1 MKGSDIIVKM
11 LKLYGTNVIFG
22 YPGASILD
30 IYNSIRSEGI
40 RHVLTATENGAITA
54 ADGYAR
60 TTRGLGVVMA
70 TSGPGASN
78 LITGLAAANL
88 DGTALLAITGNVPST
103 SLGTDSFQE
112 VDTSGIAMPI
122 TKYSHIVK
130 DADTLA
136 KSLAETMSIAL
147 QGRRGAVLIDIP
159 QDIQQAEVDITE
171 SDLSELLI
179 QYGLINYATI
189 AKSSST
195 DDIDSDLIKPI
206 ASQNYTSNA
215 NGINNFKRAIVANYN
230 AISVANNIERA
241 TKIINSVSKPI
252 ILIGGGVRLASA
264 EREATALAKKLN
276 CPVVTTLMGVSLY
289 DNTAPNYFGL
299 TGVYG
304 NPTANHALRNADAI
318 ISLGVRFNDRL
329 RATGCLENKQLI
341 QLDIDDAENGKT
353 IDASIYIKGDLKAT
367 LPPLIKAINGTDGKF
382 VRSMSAHRIKVGRGD
397 NNRHMRNAFAVI
409 NEILSDRDIVTTDVG
424 THQMALAKNY
434 SLKGTFLTNGGLGAM
449 GWGLG
454 AAIGALVATR
464 ANTCNATVE
473 NNINDGKI
481 FTDEDNGNGLNTIKN
496 FNADTNLNIKNALS
510 EIDVENKNSVSNKKM
525 LNIIVHTH
533 DDVKG
538 ILISGDG
545 SFNMEMQEL
554 ITAVSLS
561 LPLIVV
567 IFNNNSLE
575 MFRRVQTERFG
586 YEFMARPTVN
596 VDYVMLARS
605 MGASGV
611 RAKTI
616 TQLRNAL
623 KSFNGTPLVI
633 DFEI

>member
-40 RHVLTATENGAITA
+40 RHILTATENGAITA
-54 ADGYAR
+54 CDGYAR
-60 TTRGLGVVMA
+60 ATRGLGVVIA

-136 KSLAETMSIAL
+136 ESLAETMSIAL
-147 QGRRGAVLIDIP
+147 KGRRGTVLIDIP
-159 QDIQQAEVDITE
+159 QDVQQAEVDITE
-171 SDLSELLI
+171 DKLGELLI
-179 QYGLINYATI
+179 QYELIRPTTDNDMLTCV
-189 AKSSST
+189 
-195 DDIDSDLIKPI
+195 DDIDSDLKYKV
-206 ASQNYTSNA
+206 STNQSNA
-215 NGINNFKRAIVANYN
+215 NAVNKIYDIKRGNIANSNALSVLKDINHAVA
-230 AISVANNIERA
+230 V
-241 TKIINSVSKPI
+241 INSVNKPI

-264 EREATALAKKLN
+264 EHEATALAEKLN

-289 DNTAPNYFGL
+289 DNTSPNYFGL

-353 IDASIYIKGDLKAT
+353 IEASIYIKGDLKAT
-367 LPPLIKAINGTDGKF
+367 LPPLIEGVNGTDGKF
-382 VRSMSAHRIKVGRGD
+382 VRSMTAHRIKVGRGD
-397 NNRHMRNAFAVI
+397 NNRHMRNAYSVI
-409 NEILSDRDIVTTDVG
+409 NEILSERDIVATDVG

-454 AAIGALVATR
+454 ATIGALVAKGKD
-464 ANTCNATVE
+464 NTV
-473 NNINDGKI
+473 
-481 FTDEDNGNGLNTIKN
+481 FIKN
-496 FNADTNLNIKNALS
+496 NVGEHSFGDENVNDLNLKNSISAETSLKNNNGLS
-510 EIDVENKNSVSNKKM
+510 EIETLDGISLDSEITLKNLTAFNSV
-525 LNIIVHTH
+525 
-533 DDVKG
+533 KG
-538 ILISGDG
+538 VLICGDG

-554 ITAVSLS
+554 ITAVSLR
-561 LPLIVV
+561 LPLIIV

-575 MFRRVQTERFG
+575 MFRRVQEERFG
-586 YEFMARPTVN
+586 YEFMARPTVK

-605 MGASGV
+605 MGASGM
-611 RAKTI
+611 RARTI
-616 TQLRNAL
+616 SQLRNAL
-623 KSFNGTPLVI
+623 NSFSGAPLVI
-633 DFEI
+633 DFKIQ

>member
-30 IYNSIRSEGI
+30 IYNSIRNEGI
-40 RHVLTATENGAITA
+40 RHILTAIENGAITA

-60 TTRGLGVVMA
+60 ATRGLGVVIA

-136 KSLAETMSIAL
+136 ESLAETMSIAL

-171 SDLSELLI
+171 SDLSEVLI
-179 QYGLINYATI
+179 QYGLINHANTD
-189 AKSSST
+189 AKSSNT
-195 DDIDSDLIKPI
+195 NDIDGDLIKTI
-206 ASQNYTSNA
+206 DNKSNTSSVH
-215 NGINNFKRAIVANYN
+215 GINNFKRTIIANYN
-230 AISVANNIERA
+230 AVSVAKDIERA
-241 TKIINSVSKPI
+241 VEIINSVSKPI

-367 LPPLIKAINGTDGKF
+367 LPPLIQAINGTDGKF
-382 VRSMSAHRIKVGRGD
+382 VRSMTAHRIKVGRGD

-424 THQMALAKNY
+424 AHQMALAKNY

-454 AAIGALVATR
+454 AAIGALMAKTEDIDELTSATEL
-464 ANTCNATVE
+464 NSET
-473 NNINDGKI
+473 DKI
-481 FTDEDNGNGLNTIKN
+481 AFDNGASSLVRTNELGGNNVNYGIKRDDKQC
-496 FNADTNLNIKNALS
+496 AKSLLY
-510 EIDVENKNSVSNKKM
+510 NK
-525 LNIIVHTH
+525 
-533 DDVKG
+533 KG

-586 YEFMARPTVN
+586 YEFMARPTAK

-605 MGASGV
+605 MGADGV
-611 RAKTI
+611 RARTI

>member
-60 TTRGLGVVMA
+60 TTRGLGVVIA

-159 QDIQQAEVDITE
+159 QDIQQAEVNITE
-171 SDLSELLI
+171 NELSELLI
-179 QYGLINYATI
+179 RYGLINHATPD
-189 AKSSST
+189 AKSLST
-195 DDIDSDLIKPI
+195 DDSDLTLKPI
-206 ASQNYTSNA
+206 VSQSNTSGA
-215 NGINNFKRAIVANYN
+215 NGINNLKRAIIANYS
-230 AISVANNIERA
+230 AVSITKDIERA

-353 IDASIYIKGDLKAT
+353 IEASIYIKGDLKAT
-367 LPPLIKAINGTDGKF
+367 LPPLIQAINGTDGKF
-382 VRSMSAHRIKVGRGD
+382 VRSMTAHRIKVGRGD

-409 NEILSDRDIVTTDVG
+409 DEILSDRDIVTTDVG

-464 ANTCNATVE
+464 ANTCNATFE

-496 FNADTNLNIKNALS
+496 FNADTNLIIKNALS

-525 LNIIVHTH
+525 LNITEHTH

-586 YEFMARPTVN
+586 YEFMARPTVK

>member
-30 IYNSIRSEGI
+30 IYNSIRNESI
-40 RHVLTATENGAITA
+40 KHILTATENGAITS

-60 TTRGLGVVMA
+60 ATRGLGVVIA

-130 DADTLA
+130 AADALA
-136 KSLAETMSIAL
+136 ESLAETMSIAL

-159 QDIQQAEVDITE
+159 QDVQQAEVDITE
-171 SDLSELLI
+171 SELSKILI

-189 AKSSST
+189 DKSSST

-206 ASQNYTSNA
+206 ASQSNLSNA
-215 NGINNFKRAIVANYN
+215 NGLNSIKRAVIANYS
-230 AISVANNIERA
+230 AVSVAKDIERA
-241 TKIINSVSKPI
+241 TEIINSVSKPI

-264 EREATALAKKLN
+264 EREATALAEKLN

-353 IDASIYIKGDLKAT
+353 IEAAIYIKGDLKAT

-382 VRSMSAHRIKVGRGD
+382 VRSMTAHRIKVGRGD

-454 AAIGALVATR
+454 AAIGALVANTENIGESTSLTDLNCESDNTAFDSGISSLTKPNEPCGNNVNDGTSQDDKQC
-464 ANTCNATVE
+464 ANTLL
-473 NNINDGKI
+473 
-481 FTDEDNGNGLNTIKN
+481 DNK
-496 FNADTNLNIKNALS
+496 
-510 EIDVENKNSVSNKKM
+510 
-525 LNIIVHTH
+525 
-533 DDVKG
+533 KG

-575 MFRRVQTERFG
+575 MFRRVQTDRFG
-586 YEFMARPTVN
+586 YEFMARPTVK

-605 MGASGV
+605 MGADGV
-611 RAKTI
+611 RARTI

>member
-1 MKGSDIIVKM
+1 MKGSDVIVKM

-22 YPGASILD
+22 YPGASVLD
-30 IYNSIRSEGI
+30 IYNSIRNEQI
-40 RHVLTATENGAITA
+40 KHVLTATENGAVTA
-54 ADGYAR
+54 ADGFAR
-60 TTRGLGVVMA
+60 ATHGLGVVLA

-112 VDTSGIAMPI
+112 VDTAGIAMPI

-130 DADTLA
+130 NADTLPE
-136 KSLAETMSIAL
+136 SLAETMSIAL
-147 QGRRGAVLIDIP
+147 TGRRGAVLIDIP
-159 QDIQQAEVDITE
+159 QDVQQAEINITE
-171 SDLSELLI
+171 GMLKDLLDKYSLI
-179 QYGLINYATI
+179 GQNADFQAITADMPEINHA
-189 AKSSST
+189 A
-195 DDIDSDLIKPI
+195 
-206 ASQNYTSNA
+206 
-215 NGINNFKRAIVANYN
+215 
-230 AISVANNIERA
+230 
-241 TKIINSVSKPI
+241 KIINNATKPI
-252 ILIGGGVRLASA
+252 ILLGGGVRLSSAEKAASA
-264 EREATALAKKLN
+264 FADKLN

-289 DNTAPNYFGL
+289 DNTKPNYFGL

-304 NPTANHALRNADAI
+304 NPTANHALKNADVI

-353 IDASIYIKGDLKAT
+353 IDASIYIKGDLKST
-367 LPPLIKAINGTDGKF
+367 IPPLTQAIKKTDGKYT
-382 VRSMSAHRIKVGRGD
+382 RSMTAHRLKVGRGD
-397 NNRHMRNAFAVI
+397 NNRRERNAYAVI
-409 NEILSDRDIVTTDVG
+409 NEILNDHDIITTDVG

-454 AAIGALVATR
+454 AAIGAILSTIHNESDANNSELTKFANDYCIATYLSNNNCISNDE
-464 ANTCNATVE
+464 NTE
-473 NNINDGKI
+473 
-481 FTDEDNGNGLNTIKN
+481 NTIIL
-496 FNADTNLNIKNALS
+496 TNNK
-510 EIDVENKNSVSNKKM
+510 DVYDKKC
-525 LNIIVHTH
+525 V
-533 DDVKG
+533 
-538 ILISGDG
+538 LISGDG

-554 ITAVSLS
+554 ITAVSLK
-561 LPLIVV
+561 LPIIVV

-575 MFRRVQTERFG
+575 MFRHVQEERFG
-586 YEFMARPTVN
+586 YEYMARPTVK

-605 MGASGV
+605 MGACGI

-616 TQLRNAL
+616 KQLRDAFN
-623 KSFNGTPLVI
+623 SFKGTPLVI

>member
-40 RHVLTATENGAITA
+40 RHILTATENGAITA
-54 ADGYAR
+54 TDGYAR
-60 TTRGLGVVMA
+60 AMRGLGVVIA

-136 KSLAETMSIAL
+136 ESLAETMSIAL

-159 QDIQQAEVDITE
+159 QDVQQAEVDITE
-171 SDLSELLI
+171 SELSEILI
-179 QYGLINYATI
+179 QYGLINHATI

-206 ASQNYTSNA
+206 ASQNNTSNA
-215 NGINNFKRAIVANYN
+215 NGLNSIKRAIIANYS
-230 AISVANNIERA
+230 AISIAKDIERA
-241 TKIINSVSKPI
+241 TEIINSVSKPI

-264 EREATALAKKLN
+264 ERETTALAEKLN

-329 RATGCLENKQLI
+329 RATGCLEKKQLI

-382 VRSMSAHRIKVGRGD
+382 ARSMTAHRIKVGRGD

-454 AAIGALVATR
+454 AAIGALVA
-464 ANTCNATVE
+464 NTE
-473 NNINDGKI
+473 NIDELTSVTELNSETNIIAFDSGISSLAKTNELGGNNVNDG
-481 FTDEDNGNGLNTIKN
+481 TSRDNKQCTNTLLN
-496 FNADTNLNIKNALS
+496 
-510 EIDVENKNSVSNKKM
+510 NK
-525 LNIIVHTH
+525 
-533 DDVKG
+533 KG

-575 MFRRVQTERFG
+575 MFRRVQADRFG
-586 YEFMARPTVN
+586 YEFMARPTVK

-605 MGASGV
+605 MGADGV

>member
-1 MKGSDIIVKM
+1 MKGSDVIVKM

-30 IYNSIRSEGI
+30 IYNSIRNEQI
-40 RHVLTATENGAITA
+40 MHILTATENGAVTA

-60 TTRGLGVVMA
+60 ATHGLGVVLA

-112 VDTSGIAMPI
+112 VDTAGIAMPI

-130 DADTLA
+130 NADTLPE
-136 KSLAETMSIAL
+136 SLAETMSIAL
-147 QGRRGAVLIDIP
+147 TGRRGAVLIDIP
-159 QDIQQAEVDITE
+159 QDVQQAEINITE
-171 SDLSELLI
+171 GMLKDLLNKYSLIGQNADFQAITADISE
-179 QYGLINYATI
+179 INHA
-189 AKSSST
+189 A
-195 DDIDSDLIKPI
+195 
-206 ASQNYTSNA
+206 
-215 NGINNFKRAIVANYN
+215 
-230 AISVANNIERA
+230 
-241 TKIINSVSKPI
+241 KIINNATKPI
-252 ILIGGGVRLASA
+252 ILLGGGVRLSSAEKVASA
-264 EREATALAKKLN
+264 FADKLN
-276 CPVVTTLMGVSLY
+276 SPVVTTLMGVSLY
-289 DNTAPNYFGL
+289 DNTKPNYFGL

-304 NPTANHALRNADAI
+304 NPTANHALKNADVI

-353 IDASIYIKGDLKAT
+353 IDASIYIKGDLKST
-367 LPPLIKAINGTDGKF
+367 IPPLTQAIKKTDGKYA
-382 VRSMSAHRIKVGRGD
+382 RSMTAHRLKVGRGD
-397 NNRHMRNAFAVI
+397 NNRRERNAYAVI
-409 NEILSDRDIVTTDVG
+409 NEILNDHDIVTTDVG

-454 AAIGALVATR
+454 AAIGAILSTMPNESDANNSELTKFANDYCIATYLSNNKCISNDE
-464 ANTCNATVE
+464 NT
-473 NNINDGKI
+473 D
-481 FTDEDNGNGLNTIKN
+481 NTIIL
-496 FNADTNLNIKNALS
+496 TNN
-510 EIDVENKNSVSNKKM
+510 
-525 LNIIVHTH
+525 
-533 DDVKG
+533 KG
-538 ILISGDG
+538 IYDKKCVLISGDG

-554 ITAVSLS
+554 ITAVSLK
-561 LPLIVV
+561 LPIIVV

-575 MFRRVQTERFG
+575 MFRHVQEERFG
-586 YEFMARPTVN
+586 YEYMARPTVK

-605 MGASGV
+605 MGACGI

-616 TQLRNAL
+616 KQLRDAL
-623 KSFNGTPLVI
+623 NSFKGTPLVI

>member
-1 MKGSDIIVKM
+1 MKGSDVIVKM

-22 YPGASILD
+22 YPGASVLD
-30 IYNSIRSEGI
+30 IYNSIRNEQI
-40 RHVLTATENGAITA
+40 KHILTATENGAVTA

-60 TTRGLGVVMA
+60 ATHGLGVVLA

-112 VDTSGIAMPI
+112 VDTAGIAMPI

-130 DADTLA
+130 DANTLPE
-136 KSLAETMSIAL
+136 SLAETMSIAL
-147 QGRRGAVLIDIP
+147 TGRRGAVLIDIP
-159 QDIQQAEVDITE
+159 QDVQQAEINITE
-171 SDLSELLI
+171 GMLKDLLDKYSLIGENGDSTNMTADMSE
-179 QYGLINYATI
+179 INHA
-189 AKSSST
+189 A
-195 DDIDSDLIKPI
+195 
-206 ASQNYTSNA
+206 
-215 NGINNFKRAIVANYN
+215 
-230 AISVANNIERA
+230 
-241 TKIINSVSKPI
+241 KIINNATKPI
-252 ILIGGGVRLASA
+252 ILLGGGVRLSSA
-264 EREATALAKKLN
+264 EKVASTFADKLN

-289 DNTAPNYFGL
+289 DNTKPNYIGL

-304 NPTANHALRNADAI
+304 NPTANHALKNADVI

-353 IDASIYIKGDLKAT
+353 IDASIYIKGDLKST
-367 LPPLIKAINGTDGKF
+367 ILPLTQAIKNTDGKYA
-382 VRSMSAHRIKVGRGD
+382 RSMTAHRLKVGRGD
-397 NNRHMRNAFAVI
+397 NNRRERNAYAVI
-409 NEILSDRDIVTTDVG
+409 NEILNDHDIITTDVG

-454 AAIGALVATR
+454 AAIGAILSTIPNESDANNSELTKCANDYCIATYLSNNNCISNDE
-464 ANTCNATVE
+464 NTE
-473 NNINDGKI
+473 
-481 FTDEDNGNGLNTIKN
+481 NTIIL
-496 FNADTNLNIKNALS
+496 TN
-510 EIDVENKNSVSNKKM
+510 NKGVYDKKC
-525 LNIIVHTH
+525 V
-533 DDVKG
+533 
-538 ILISGDG
+538 LISGDG

-554 ITAVSLS
+554 ITAVSLK
-561 LPLIVV
+561 LPIIVV

-575 MFRRVQTERFG
+575 MFRHVQEERFG
-586 YEFMARPTVN
+586 YEYMARPTVK

-605 MGASGV
+605 MGACGI

-616 TQLRNAL
+616 KQLRDAL
-623 KSFNGTPLVI
+623 NSFKGTPLVI

>member
-30 IYNSIRSEGI
+30 IYNSIHSEGI

-60 TTRGLGVVMA
+60 ATRGLGVVMA

-136 KSLAETMSIAL
+136 ESLAETMSIAL

-159 QDIQQAEVDITE
+159 QDVQQAEVDITE

-353 IDASIYIKGDLKAT
+353 IEASIYIKGDLKAT

-409 NEILSDRDIVTTDVG
+409 DEILSDRDIVTTDVG

-586 YEFMARPTVN
+586 YEFMARPTVK

-611 RAKTI
+611 RARTI

>member
-30 IYNSIRSEGI
+30 IYNSIRNEGI
-40 RHVLTATENGAITA
+40 RHILTATENGAITA
-54 ADGYAR
+54 TDGYAR
-60 TTRGLGVVMA
+60 ATRGLGVVIA

-136 KSLAETMSIAL
+136 ESLAETMSIAL

-159 QDIQQAEVDITE
+159 QDVQQAEVDITE
-171 SDLSELLI
+171 SDLSEVLI
-179 QYGLINYATI
+179 QYGLINHASI
-189 AKSSST
+189 DKSSST
-195 DDIDSDLIKPI
+195 DDIDSDLIKTI
-206 ASQNYTSNA
+206 DNKSNTSGVH
-215 NGINNFKRAIVANYN
+215 GINNFKRTIIANYN
-230 AISVANNIERA
+230 AVSVAKDIERA
-241 TKIINSVSKPI
+241 VEIINSVSKPI

-367 LPPLIKAINGTDGKF
+367 LPPLIQAINGTDGKF
-382 VRSMSAHRIKVGRGD
+382 VRSMTAHRIKVGRGD

-424 THQMALAKNY
+424 AHQMALAKNY

-454 AAIGALVATR
+454 AAIGALMAKTEDIDELTSATDF
-464 ANTCNATVE
+464 NSET
-473 NNINDGKI
+473 DKI
-481 FTDEDNGNGLNTIKN
+481 AFDNGASSLVRTNELGGNNVNYGIKRDDKQCAN
-496 FNADTNLNIKNALS
+496 SLLY
-510 EIDVENKNSVSNKKM
+510 NK
-525 LNIIVHTH
+525 
-533 DDVKG
+533 KG

-575 MFRRVQTERFG
+575 MFRRVQTDRFG
-586 YEFMARPTVN
+586 YEFMARPTAK

-605 MGASGV
+605 MGADGV
-611 RAKTI
+611 RARTI

>member
-30 IYNSIRSEGI
+30 IYNSIRNEGI
-40 RHVLTATENGAITA
+40 RHILTATENGAITA
-54 ADGYAR
+54 TDGYAR
-60 TTRGLGVVMA
+60 ATRGLGVVIA

-112 VDTSGIAMPI
+112 VDISGIAMPI

-136 KSLAETMSIAL
+136 ESLAETMSIAL

-159 QDIQQAEVDITE
+159 QDVQQTEVDITE

-179 QYGLINYATI
+179 QYGLINHATI
-189 AKSSST
+189 DKSSST

-206 ASQNYTSNA
+206 AGQSNTSGA
-215 NGINNFKRAIVANYN
+215 NGIHDFKRVIRFNSCAV
-230 AISVANNIERA
+230 SVAKDIERA
-241 TKIINSVSKPI
+241 VEIINSVSKPI

-264 EREATALAKKLN
+264 EREATALAQKLN

-367 LPPLIKAINGTDGKF
+367 LPPLIQAINGSDGKF
-382 VRSMSAHRIKVGRGD
+382 VRSMTAHRIKVGRGD

-424 THQMALAKNY
+424 AHQMALAKNY

-454 AAIGALVATR
+454 AAIGALMAKTEDIDELTSATDF
-464 ANTCNATVE
+464 NSET
-473 NNINDGKI
+473 DKI
-481 FTDEDNGNGLNTIKN
+481 AFDNGASSLVRTNELGGNNVNYGIKR
-496 FNADTNLNIKNALS
+496 D
-510 EIDVENKNSVSNKKM
+510 NKQCANSLLYNK
-525 LNIIVHTH
+525 
-533 DDVKG
+533 KG

-575 MFRRVQTERFG
+575 MFRRVQTDRFG
-586 YEFMARPTVN
+586 YEFMARPTAK

-605 MGASGV
+605 MGADGV
-611 RAKTI
+611 RARTI

>member
-40 RHVLTATENGAITA
+40 RHILTATENGAITS

-60 TTRGLGVVMA
+60 ATRGLGVVIA

-136 KSLAETMSIAL
+136 ESLAETMSIAL

-159 QDIQQAEVDITE
+159 QDVQQAEVDITE

-179 QYGLINYATI
+179 QYGLINHATI
-189 AKSSST
+189 AKPSST
-195 DDIDSDLIKPI
+195 DDIDSDLFKPI
-206 ASQNYTSNA
+206 ASQNDSSNA
-215 NGINNFKRAIVANYN
+215 NGINSIKRAIIANYS
-230 AISVANNIERA
+230 AVSIAKDIERA
-241 TKIINSVSKPI
+241 IEIINSVSKPI

-264 EREATALAKKLN
+264 ESEATALAKKLN

-367 LPPLIKAINGTDGKF
+367 LPPLIQSVNGTDGKF
-382 VRSMSAHRIKVGRGD
+382 VRSMTAHRIKVGRGD

-454 AAIGALVATR
+454 AAIGALVA
-464 ANTCNATVE
+464 NTDNIDESTSATDLNSE
-473 NNINDGKI
+473 TDKIIFDNGASSLAKTNESGGNNVNDGTSRDDKQCANSLL
-481 FTDEDNGNGLNTIKN
+481 DNK
-496 FNADTNLNIKNALS
+496 
-510 EIDVENKNSVSNKKM
+510 
-525 LNIIVHTH
+525 
-533 DDVKG
+533 KG

-575 MFRRVQTERFG
+575 MFRRVQTDRFG
-586 YEFMARPTVN
+586 YEFMARPTVK

-611 RAKTI
+611 RARTI

-623 KSFNGTPLVI
+623 KLFNGTPLVI

>member
-40 RHVLTATENGAITA
+40 RHVLTAAENGAITA

-60 TTRGLGVVMA
+60 TTRGLGVVIA

-136 KSLAETMSIAL
+136 ESLAETMSIAL
-147 QGRRGAVLIDIP
+147 NGRRGAVLIDIP
-159 QDIQQAEVDITE
+159 QDVQQAEVDIAE

-353 IDASIYIKGDLKAT
+353 IEASIYIKGDLKAT

-409 NEILSDRDIVTTDVG
+409 DEILSDRDIVTTDVG

-464 ANTCNATVE
+464 ANTCNATFE

-496 FNADTNLNIKNALS
+496 FNEDTNLNIKNALS
-510 EIDVENKNSVSNKKM
+510 EIDVENKNSVSNKKL
-525 LNIIVHTH
+525 LNITEHTH

-586 YEFMARPTVN
+586 YEFMARPTVK

>member
-60 TTRGLGVVMA
+60 ATRGLGVVMA

-112 VDTSGIAMPI
+112 VDTSGITMPI

-136 KSLAETMSIAL
+136 ESLAETMSIAL

-159 QDIQQAEVDITE
+159 QDVQQAEVDITE

-215 NGINNFKRAIVANYN
+215 NGINNFKRAVIDNYN

-353 IDASIYIKGDLKAT
+353 IEASIYIKGDLKAT

-464 ANTCNATVE
+464 GNAENATVA
-473 NNINDGKI
+473 NNINDGKL
-481 FTDEDNGNGLNTIKN
+481 FTDEGNGNGLNTIKI
-496 FNADTNLNIKNALS
+496 FNADTNLNIKNPVS
-510 EIDVENKNSVSNKKM
+510 EIDVKNENNVSFNKF
-525 LNIIVHTH
+525 LNVTAHTH
-533 DDVKG
+533 YDVKG

-586 YEFMARPTVN
+586 YEFMARPTVK

>member
-30 IYNSIRSEGI
+30 IYNSIRSDGI
-40 RHVLTATENGAITA
+40 RHILTATENGAITA

-60 TTRGLGVVMA
+60 TTRGLGVVIA

-112 VDTSGIAMPI
+112 VDTSGITMPI

-206 ASQNYTSNA
+206 AKQNYTSNA
-215 NGINNFKRAIVANYN
+215 NRINNFKRAIVANYN

-353 IDASIYIKGDLKAT
+353 IEASIYIKGDLKAT
-367 LPPLIKAINGTDGKF
+367 LPPLIKAINGTNGKF
-382 VRSMSAHRIKVGRGD
+382 VRSMTAHRIKVGRGD

-409 NEILSDRDIVTTDVG
+409 DEILSDRDIVTTDVG

-434 SLKGTFLTNGGLGAM
+434 SLKGTFLTNGGLGSM

-464 ANTCNATVE
+464 ANTCNATFE

-496 FNADTNLNIKNALS
+496 FNADTNLIIKNALS

-525 LNIIVHTH
+525 LNITEHTH

-586 YEFMARPTVN
+586 YEFMARPTVK

>member
-40 RHVLTATENGAITA
+40 RHILTATENGAITA

-60 TTRGLGVVMA
+60 TTRGLGVVIA

-130 DADTLA
+130 DADALA
-136 KSLAETMSIAL
+136 ESLAETMSIAL
-147 QGRRGAVLIDIP
+147 KGRRGAVLIDIP
-159 QDIQQAEVDITE
+159 QDIQQAKVNITE
-171 SDLSELLI
+171 NDLCNLLI
-179 QYGLINYATI
+179 QYGLIHATTNTI
-189 AKSSST
+189 SSCVNDTDKADNRLIDSQNSTSST
-195 DDIDSDLIKPI
+195 
-206 ASQNYTSNA
+206 NE
-215 NGINNFKRAIVANYN
+215 INDFRRTNTTNPKAV
-230 AISVANNIERA
+230 STVKEIERA
-241 TKIINSVSKPI
+241 AEIINSVSKPI

-264 EREATALAKKLN
+264 ESEANALARKLN

-304 NPTANHALRNADAI
+304 NPTANHALKNADAI

-329 RATGCLENKQLI
+329 RATGCLENKQII
-341 QLDIDDAENGKT
+341 QFDIDDAENGKT
-353 IDASIYIKGDLKAT
+353 IDASKYIKGDLKAT
-367 LPPLIKAINGTDGKF
+367 LLPFIRVINGTDGKF
-382 VRSMSAHRIKVGRGD
+382 ARSMTAHRIKIGRGD
-397 NNRHMRNAFAVI
+397 NNRHIRNAFSVI
-409 NEILSDRDIVTTDVG
+409 NEILGDRDIVTTDVG

-454 AAIGALVATR
+454 AAIGALVAI
-464 ANTCNATVE
+464 NGSGDNA
-473 NNINDGKI
+473 INEFSMNCEKSLYNKKI
-481 FTDEDNGNGLNTIKN
+481 FDNGISFSAETNVLNK
-496 FNADTNLNIKNALS
+496 FNM
-510 EIDVENKNSVSNKKM
+510 IDGISPNNEQRASIVQEVNSQ
-525 LNIIVHTH
+525 
-533 DDVKG
+533 KG

-554 ITAVSLS
+554 ITAVSLR
-561 LPLIVV
+561 LPLIVI

-575 MFRRVQTERFG
+575 MFRRVQDERFG
-586 YEFMARPTVN
+586 YEFMARPTVK

-611 RAKTI
+611 RARTI

-623 KSFNGTPLVI
+623 KSFNGAPLVI

>member
-30 IYNSIRSEGI
+30 IYNSIRKEVI
-40 RHVLTATENGAITA
+40 RHILTATENGAITA

-60 TTRGLGVVMA
+60 STRGLGVVIA

-130 DADTLA
+130 DANTLA
-136 KSLAETMSIAL
+136 ESLAETMSIAL

-159 QDIQQAEVDITE
+159 QDIQQAEVNITE
-171 SDLSELLI
+171 NDLSDLLI
-179 QYGLINYATI
+179 RYGLINHATPD

-195 DDIDSDLIKPI
+195 DDIDSDLIKPK
-206 ASQNYTSNA
+206 ASQSDTSSA
-215 NGINNFKRAIVANYN
+215 NGINNLKRAIIANYN
-230 AISVANNIERA
+230 AISITKDIERA
-241 TKIINSVSKPI
+241 TEIINSVSKPI

-264 EREATALAKKLN
+264 ERETTALAKKLN

-329 RATGCLENKQLI
+329 RATGCLQNKQLI
-341 QLDIDDAENGKT
+341 QFDIDDAENGKT
-353 IDASIYIKGDLKAT
+353 IEASIYIKGDLKAT
-367 LPPLIKAINGTDGKF
+367 LPPLIQAINGTDGKF
-382 VRSMSAHRIKVGRGD
+382 VRSMTAHRIKVGRGD

-409 NEILSDRDIVTTDVG
+409 NEILSDSDIVTTDVG

-454 AAIGALVATR
+454 AAIGALVANTENIDESSNAIVLKSETDNSAFDNGKSFSAKTNTR
-464 ANTCNATVE
+464 NE
-473 NNINDGKI
+473 NNIDDGI
-481 FTDEDNGNGLNTIKN
+481 SRDNKQYANTLLNT
-496 FNADTNLNIKNALS
+496 
-510 EIDVENKNSVSNKKM
+510 NSQ
-525 LNIIVHTH
+525 
-533 DDVKG
+533 KG

-575 MFRRVQTERFG
+575 MFRHVQEERFG
-586 YEFMARPTVN
+586 YEFMARPTVK

-611 RAKTI
+611 RARTI

-633 DFEI
+633 DFEIQ

>member
-1 MKGSDIIVKM
+1 MKGSDVIVKM

-22 YPGASILD
+22 YPGASVLD
-30 IYNSIRSEGI
+30 IYNSIRNEQI
-40 RHVLTATENGAITA
+40 KHILTATENGAVTA
-54 ADGYAR
+54 ADGFAR
-60 TTRGLGVVMA
+60 ATHGLGVVLA

-112 VDTSGIAMPI
+112 VDTAGIAMPI

-130 DADTLA
+130 NADTLPE
-136 KSLAETMSIAL
+136 SLAETMSIAL
-147 QGRRGAVLIDIP
+147 TGRRGAVLIDIP
-159 QDIQQAEVDITE
+159 QDVQQAEINITE
-171 SDLSELLI
+171 GMLKDLLNKYSLIGQNADFQAITADISE
-179 QYGLINYATI
+179 INHA
-189 AKSSST
+189 A
-195 DDIDSDLIKPI
+195 
-206 ASQNYTSNA
+206 
-215 NGINNFKRAIVANYN
+215 
-230 AISVANNIERA
+230 
-241 TKIINSVSKPI
+241 KIINNATKPI
-252 ILIGGGVRLASA
+252 ILLGGGVRLSSAEKAASA
-264 EREATALAKKLN
+264 FADKLN

-289 DNTAPNYFGL
+289 DNTKPNYFGL

-304 NPTANHALRNADAI
+304 NPTANHALKNADVI

-353 IDASIYIKGDLKAT
+353 IDASIYIKGDLKST
-367 LPPLIKAINGTDGKF
+367 IPPLTQAIKKTDGKYA
-382 VRSMSAHRIKVGRGD
+382 RSMTAHRLKVGRGD
-397 NNRHMRNAFAVI
+397 NNRRERNAYAVI
-409 NEILSDRDIVTTDVG
+409 NEILNDHDIVTTDVG

-454 AAIGALVATR
+454 AAIGAILSTIHNESDANNSELTKFANDYCIATYLSNNNCISNDE
-464 ANTCNATVE
+464 NT
-473 NNINDGKI
+473 D
-481 FTDEDNGNGLNTIKN
+481 NTIIL
-496 FNADTNLNIKNALS
+496 TNN
-510 EIDVENKNSVSNKKM
+510 
-525 LNIIVHTH
+525 
-533 DDVKG
+533 KG
-538 ILISGDG
+538 IYDKKCVLISGDG

-554 ITAVSLS
+554 ITAVSLK
-561 LPLIVV
+561 LPIIVV

-575 MFRRVQTERFG
+575 MFRHVQEERFG
-586 YEFMARPTVN
+586 YEYMARPTVK

-605 MGASGV
+605 MDACGI

-616 TQLRNAL
+616 KQLRDAL
-623 KSFNGTPLVI
+623 NSFKGTPLVI

>member
-40 RHVLTATENGAITA
+40 RHILTATENGAITS

-60 TTRGLGVVMA
+60 ATRGLGVVIA

-136 KSLAETMSIAL
+136 ESLAETMSIAL

-159 QDIQQAEVDITE
+159 QDVQQAEVDITE

-179 QYGLINYATI
+179 QCGLINHATI
-189 AKSSST
+189 DKSLST

-206 ASQNYTSNA
+206 AGQSNNSNA
-215 NGINNFKRAIVANYN
+215 NGINSIKRAVIANYS
-230 AISVANNIERA
+230 AVSIAKDIECA
-241 TKIINSVSKPI
+241 TEIINSVSKPI

-353 IDASIYIKGDLKAT
+353 IEASIYIKGDLKAT
-367 LPPLIKAINGTDGKF
+367 LPPLIQSVNGTDGKF
-382 VRSMSAHRIKVGRGD
+382 VRSMTAHRIKVGRGD

-454 AAIGALVATR
+454 AAIGALVANTDNIDESTSATDLNSETNKIAFDNGASALAKTNEPGGNNVNDGTSR
-464 ANTCNATVE
+464 DDKQCANT
-473 NNINDGKI
+473 
-481 FTDEDNGNGLNTIKN
+481 L
-496 FNADTNLNIKNALS
+496 LY
-510 EIDVENKNSVSNKKM
+510 NK
-525 LNIIVHTH
+525 
-533 DDVKG
+533 KG

-575 MFRRVQTERFG
+575 MFRRVQADRFG
-586 YEFMARPTVN
+586 YEFMARPTVK

-605 MGASGV
+605 MGANGM

-623 KSFNGTPLVI
+623 RSFNGTPLVI

>member
-40 RHVLTATENGAITA
+40 RHILTATENGAITA

-60 TTRGLGVVMA
+60 STRGLGVVMA

-136 KSLAETMSIAL
+136 ESLAETMSIAL
-147 QGRRGAVLIDIP
+147 KGRRGAVLIDIP
-159 QDIQQAEVDITE
+159 QDIQQAEVNITE
-171 SDLSELLI
+171 NELSELLI
-179 QYGLINYATI
+179 RYGLINHATPD
-189 AKSSST
+189 AKSFST
-195 DDIDSDLIKPI
+195 DDSDLAQKPI
-206 ASQNYTSNA
+206 VSQSITNGA
-215 NGINNFKRAIVANYN
+215 NGINNLKRAIIANYN
-230 AISVANNIERA
+230 AASITKDIERA
-241 TKIINSVSKPI
+241 TEIINSVNKPI

-264 EREATALAKKLN
+264 ERETTALAKKLN

-329 RATGCLENKQLI
+329 RATGCLENKQLL
-341 QLDIDDAENGKT
+341 QFDIDDAENGKT
-353 IDASIYIKGDLKAT
+353 IEASIYIKGDLKAT
-367 LPPLIKAINGTDGKF
+367 LPPLIQAIDGTDGKF
-382 VRSMSAHRIKVGRGD
+382 VRSMTAHRIKVGRGD

-409 NEILSDRDIVTTDVG
+409 NEILGDRDIVTTDVG

-454 AAIGALVATR
+454 AAIGALVANTENIDESTNAIVLNSENDNNAFDNGKSLSAKTNTLNKNNLDDGISR
-464 ANTCNATVE
+464 DNKQYANTLL
-473 NNINDGKI
+473 NIN
-481 FTDEDNGNGLNTIKN
+481 
-496 FNADTNLNIKNALS
+496 S
-510 EIDVENKNSVSNKKM
+510 Q
-525 LNIIVHTH
+525 
-533 DDVKG
+533 KG

-575 MFRRVQTERFG
+575 MFRRVQEERFG
-586 YEFMARPTVN
+586 YEFMARPTVK

-611 RAKTI
+611 RARTI

-623 KSFNGTPLVI
+623 KSFNGTPLLI
-633 DFEI
+633 DFEV

>member
-30 IYNSIRSEGI
+30 IYNSIRNEGI
-40 RHVLTATENGAITA
+40 RHILTATENGAITA
-54 ADGYAR
+54 TDGYAR
-60 TTRGLGVVMA
+60 ATRGLGVVIA

-136 KSLAETMSIAL
+136 ESLAETMSIAL

-159 QDIQQAEVDITE
+159 QDVQQAEVDITE

-179 QYGLINYATI
+179 QYGLINHA
-189 AKSSST
+189 ST
-195 DDIDSDLIKPI
+195 DDIDGDFEFKPI
-206 ASQNYTSNA
+206 AGQSNTSGA
-215 NGINNFKRAIVANYN
+215 NGIHDFKRVIRFNSCAV
-230 AISVANNIERA
+230 SVAKDIERA
-241 TKIINSVSKPI
+241 VEIINSVSKPI

-264 EREATALAKKLN
+264 EHEATALAKKLN

-367 LPPLIKAINGTDGKF
+367 LPPLIQAINGTDGKF

-409 NEILSDRDIVTTDVG
+409 NEILNDRDIVTTDVG
-424 THQMALAKNY
+424 AHQMALAKNY

-454 AAIGALVATR
+454 AAIGALVAKAKDVDESTSAIELNSKTDKIAFDNEASSLAKTNELGGNNVNYEIR
-464 ANTCNATVE
+464 LDDKQFANSLL
-473 NNINDGKI
+473 
-481 FTDEDNGNGLNTIKN
+481 DNK
-496 FNADTNLNIKNALS
+496 
-510 EIDVENKNSVSNKKM
+510 
-525 LNIIVHTH
+525 
-533 DDVKG
+533 KG

-575 MFRRVQTERFG
+575 MFRRVQTDRFG
-586 YEFMARPTVN
+586 YEFMARPTAK

-605 MGASGV
+605 MGADGV
-611 RAKTI
+611 RARTI

>member
-30 IYNSIRSEGI
+30 IYNSIRSDGI
-40 RHVLTATENGAITA
+40 RHILTATENGAITA

-60 TTRGLGVVMA
+60 ATRGLGVVMA

-136 KSLAETMSIAL
+136 ESLAETMSIAL

-159 QDIQQAEVDITE
+159 QDIQQAEVNITE
-171 SDLSELLI
+171 NELSDLLI
-179 QYGLINYATI
+179 RYGLTNHATPD
-189 AKSSST
+189 AKSFST
-195 DDIDSDLIKPI
+195 DNSDLALKPI
-206 ASQNYTSNA
+206 VSQSNTSGA
-215 NGINNFKRAIVANYN
+215 NGINNLKRAIIANYS
-230 AISVANNIERA
+230 AVSITKEIERA
-241 TKIINSVSKPI
+241 TEIINSVNKPI

-264 EREATALAKKLN
+264 ERETTVLAQKLN

-353 IDASIYIKGDLKAT
+353 IEASIYIKGDLKAT
-367 LPPLIKAINGTDGKF
+367 LPPLIQAIDGTDGKF
-382 VRSMSAHRIKVGRGD
+382 VRSMTAHRIKVGRGD

-454 AAIGALVATR
+454 AAIGALVANTENIDESTNAIVLNSENDNSAFDSGKSFLTKTNTR
-464 ANTCNATVE
+464 NE
-473 NNINDGKI
+473 NNINDGI
-481 FTDEDNGNGLNTIKN
+481 SRDNKQYANTL
-496 FNADTNLNIKNALS
+496 LNI
-510 EIDVENKNSVSNKKM
+510 NSQ
-525 LNIIVHTH
+525 
-533 DDVKG
+533 KG

-575 MFRRVQTERFG
+575 MFRRVQEERFG
-586 YEFMARPTVN
+586 YEFMARPTVK

-611 RAKTI
+611 RARTI

-623 KSFNGTPLVI
+623 KLFNGTPLLI
-633 DFEI
+633 DFEV

>member
-30 IYNSIRSEGI
+30 IYNSIRSDGI
-40 RHVLTATENGAITA
+40 RHILTATENGAITA

-60 TTRGLGVVMA
+60 ATRGLGVVIA

-112 VDTSGIAMPI
+112 VDTSGITMPI

-136 KSLAETMSIAL
+136 ESLAETMSIAL

-159 QDIQQAEVDITE
+159 QDVQQAEVDIAE

-206 ASQNYTSNA
+206 ASQNKSSNA
-215 NGINNFKRAIVANYN
+215 NGINNFKRAVIDNYN

-289 DNTAPNYFGL
+289 DNTAPNNFGL

-304 NPTANHALRNADAI
+304 NPTANHALRNSDAI

-353 IDASIYIKGDLKAT
+353 IEASIYIKGDLKAT
-367 LPPLIKAINGTDGKF
+367 LPPLIQAINGTDGKF

-409 NEILSDRDIVTTDVG
+409 DEILSDRDIVTTDVG

-464 ANTCNATVE
+464 ANTCNATFE

-510 EIDVENKNSVSNKKM
+510 EIDVENKNSVNNKKM

-561 LPLIVV
+561 LPLIVI

-575 MFRRVQTERFG
+575 MFRHVQEERFG
-586 YEFMARPTVN
+586 YEFMARPTVK

>member
-30 IYNSIRSEGI
+30 IYNSIRNEGI
-40 RHVLTATENGAITA
+40 RHILTATENGAITA
-54 ADGYAR
+54 TDGYAR
-60 TTRGLGVVMA
+60 ATRGLGVVIA

-136 KSLAETMSIAL
+136 ESLAETMSIAL

-159 QDIQQAEVDITE
+159 QDVQQAEVDITE

-179 QYGLINYATI
+179 QYGLINHA
-189 AKSSST
+189 ST
-195 DDIDSDLIKPI
+195 DDIDGDFEFKPI
-206 ASQNYTSNA
+206 AGQSNTSGA
-215 NGINNFKRAIVANYN
+215 NGINNFKRTIITNYN
-230 AISVANNIERA
+230 AVSVAKDIERA
-241 TKIINSVSKPI
+241 VEIINSVSKPI

-367 LPPLIKAINGTDGKF
+367 LPPLIQAINGTDGKF

-409 NEILSDRDIVTTDVG
+409 NEILNDRDIVTTDVG
-424 THQMALAKNY
+424 AHQMALAKNY

-454 AAIGALVATR
+454 AAIGALVAKAKDVDESTSAIELNSKTDKIAFDNEASSLAKTNELGGNNVNYGIKR
-464 ANTCNATVE
+464 DDKQCANS
-473 NNINDGKI
+473 
-481 FTDEDNGNGLNTIKN
+481 L
-496 FNADTNLNIKNALS
+496 LY
-510 EIDVENKNSVSNKKM
+510 NK
-525 LNIIVHTH
+525 
-533 DDVKG
+533 KG

-575 MFRRVQTERFG
+575 MFRRVQTDRFG
-586 YEFMARPTVN
+586 YEFMARPTVK

-605 MGASGV
+605 MGANGMSA
-611 RAKTI
+611 RSI

>member
-11 LKLYGTNVIFG
+11 LKLYDTNVIFG

-30 IYNSIRSEGI
+30 IYNSIHSEGI

-60 TTRGLGVVMA
+60 TTRGLGVVIA

-112 VDTSGIAMPI
+112 VDTSGITMPI

-136 KSLAETMSIAL
+136 ESLAETMSIAL

-159 QDIQQAEVDITE
+159 QDVQQAEVDITE

-215 NGINNFKRAIVANYN
+215 NGINNLKRAIIANYS
-230 AISVANNIERA
+230 AVSITKDIERA
-241 TKIINSVSKPI
+241 TEIINGVSKPI
-252 ILIGGGVRLASA
+252 ILIGGGVRLSSA
-264 EREATALAKKLN
+264 ERETTALAKKLN

-341 QLDIDDAENGKT
+341 QFDIDDAENGKT
-353 IDASIYIKGDLKAT
+353 IEASIYIKGDLKAT
-367 LPPLIKAINGTDGKF
+367 LPPLIQAIDGTDGKF
-382 VRSMSAHRIKVGRGD
+382 VRSMTAHRIKVGRGD

-409 NEILSDRDIVTTDVG
+409 DEILSDRDIVTTDVG

-496 FNADTNLNIKNALS
+496 FNEDTNLIIQNALS
-510 EIDVENKNSVSNKKM
+510 EIDVENKNSVGNKKL
-525 LNIIVHTH
+525 LNITEHTH

-586 YEFMARPTVN
+586 YEFMARPTVK

>member
-30 IYNSIRSEGI
+30 IYNSIRREGI
-40 RHVLTATENGAITA
+40 RHILTATENGAITA
-54 ADGYAR
+54 TDGYAR
-60 TTRGLGVVMA
+60 ATRGLGVVIA

-136 KSLAETMSIAL
+136 ESLAETMSIAL

-159 QDIQQAEVDITE
+159 QDVQQAEVDVTE
-171 SDLSELLI
+171 SELSEILI
-179 QYGLINYATI
+179 QYGLINHSTI
-189 AKSSST
+189 AKSLCT

-206 ASQNYTSNA
+206 AGQNNTSNA
-215 NGINNFKRAIVANYN
+215 NGLNSIKRAIIANYS
-230 AISVANNIERA
+230 AVSVAKDIERA
-241 TKIINSVSKPI
+241 TEIINSVSKPI

-264 EREATALAKKLN
+264 EREATALAEKLN

-382 VRSMSAHRIKVGRGD
+382 VRSMTAHRIKVGRGD

-454 AAIGALVATR
+454 AAIGALVA
-464 ANTCNATVE
+464 NTENIDELTSATE
-473 NNINDGKI
+473 LNSETNKIAFDSGISSLAKPNESGGNNVNDGI
-481 FTDEDNGNGLNTIKN
+481 RRDNKQCTNGL
-496 FNADTNLNIKNALS
+496 LY
-510 EIDVENKNSVSNKKM
+510 NK
-525 LNIIVHTH
+525 
-533 DDVKG
+533 KG

-575 MFRRVQTERFG
+575 MFRRVQADRFG
-586 YEFMARPTVN
+586 YEFMARPTVK

-605 MGASGV
+605 MGANGV

-623 KSFNGTPLVI
+623 KTFNGTPLVI

>member
-40 RHVLTATENGAITA
+40 RHILTATENGAITS

-60 TTRGLGVVMA
+60 AMRGLGVVIA

-78 LITGLAAANL
+78 LVTGLAAANL

-136 KSLAETMSIAL
+136 ESLAETMSIAL

-159 QDIQQAEVDITE
+159 QDVQQAEVDITDSE
-171 SDLSELLI
+171 LSEILI
-179 QYGLINYATI
+179 QYGLINHSTI
-189 AKSSST
+189 DKSSST

-206 ASQNYTSNA
+206 AGQNNTSNA
-215 NGINNFKRAIVANYN
+215 NGLNSIKRAIIANYS
-230 AISVANNIERA
+230 AVPVAKDIERA
-241 TKIINSVSKPI
+241 TEIINSVSKPI

-329 RATGCLENKQLI
+329 RATGCLEKKQLI

-382 VRSMSAHRIKVGRGD
+382 VRSMTAHRIKVGRGD

-454 AAIGALVATR
+454 AAIGALVANTENIGESTSATELNSETNKIAFDNGTR
-464 ANTCNATVE
+464 SLAKTNE
-473 NNINDGKI
+473 LGGNNVNDGTSRDDKQCA
-481 FTDEDNGNGLNTIKN
+481 NGL
-496 FNADTNLNIKNALS
+496 LY
-510 EIDVENKNSVSNKKM
+510 NK
-525 LNIIVHTH
+525 
-533 DDVKG
+533 KG

-575 MFRRVQTERFG
+575 MFRRVQADRFG
-586 YEFMARPTVN
+586 YEFMARPTVK

-611 RAKTI
+611 RARTI

>member
-1 MKGSDIIVKM
+1 MKGSDVIVKM

-22 YPGASILD
+22 YPGASVLD
-30 IYNSIRSEGI
+30 IYNSIRNEQI
-40 RHVLTATENGAITA
+40 IHILTATENGAVTA

-60 TTRGLGVVMA
+60 VTHGLGVVLA

-112 VDTSGIAMPI
+112 VDTAGIAMPI

-130 DADTLA
+130 NADTLPE
-136 KSLAETMSIAL
+136 SLAETMSIAL
-147 QGRRGAVLIDIP
+147 TGRRGAVLIDIP
-159 QDIQQAEVDITE
+159 QDVQQAEINITE
-171 SDLSELLI
+171 GMLKDLLNKYSLIGQNADFQAITADMSE
-179 QYGLINYATI
+179 INQA
-189 AKSSST
+189 A
-195 DDIDSDLIKPI
+195 
-206 ASQNYTSNA
+206 
-215 NGINNFKRAIVANYN
+215 
-230 AISVANNIERA
+230 
-241 TKIINSVSKPI
+241 KIINNATKPI
-252 ILIGGGVRLASA
+252 ILLGGGVRLSSAEKAASA
-264 EREATALAKKLN
+264 FADKLN

-289 DNTAPNYFGL
+289 DNTKPNYFGL

-304 NPTANHALRNADAI
+304 NPTANHALKNADVI

-329 RATGCLENKQLI
+329 RATGCLENKQII

-353 IDASIYIKGDLKAT
+353 IDASIYIKGDLKST
-367 LPPLIKAINGTDGKF
+367 IPPLTQAIKKTDGKYA
-382 VRSMSAHRIKVGRGD
+382 RSMTAHRLKIGRGD
-397 NNRHMRNAFAVI
+397 NNRRERNAYAVI
-409 NEILSDRDIVTTDVG
+409 NEILSDHDIITTDVG

-454 AAIGALVATR
+454 AAIGAILSTISNESAVNNSKRTDYT
-464 ANTCNATVE
+464 NNYCITTCLNNNKYISNDESTDNAIILT
-473 NNINDGKI
+473 NNK
-481 FTDEDNGNGLNTIKN
+481 
-496 FNADTNLNIKNALS
+496 
-510 EIDVENKNSVSNKKM
+510 SVYDKKC
-525 LNIIVHTH
+525 V
-533 DDVKG
+533 
-538 ILISGDG
+538 LISGDG

-554 ITAVSLS
+554 ITAVSLK

-575 MFRRVQTERFG
+575 MFRHVQEERFG
-586 YEFMARPTVN
+586 YEYMARPTVK

-605 MGASGV
+605 MGACGI

-616 TQLRNAL
+616 KQLRDAL
-623 KSFNGTPLVI
+623 NSFKGTPLVI

>member
-30 IYNSIRSEGI
+30 IYNSIRKEDI
-40 RHVLTATENGAITA
+40 RHILTATENGAITA

-60 TTRGLGVVMA
+60 STRGLGVVIA

-136 KSLAETMSIAL
+136 ESLAETMSIAL

-159 QDIQQAEVDITE
+159 QDIQQAEVSITE
-171 SDLSELLI
+171 NDLSGLLI
-179 QYGLINYATI
+179 RYGLINHATPD

-195 DDIDSDLIKPI
+195 DDIDSDLIKPK
-206 ASQNYTSNA
+206 ASQSNTSSA
-215 NGINNFKRAIVANYN
+215 NRINNLKRAIIANYN
-230 AISVANNIERA
+230 AASIAKDIERA
-241 TKIINSVSKPI
+241 TEIINSVNKPI

-353 IDASIYIKGDLKAT
+353 IEASIYIKGDLKT
-367 LPPLIKAINGTDGKF
+367 SLPPLIQAINGTDGKF
-382 VRSMSAHRIKVGRGD
+382 VRSMTAHRVKVGRGD

-409 NEILSDRDIVTTDVG
+409 NEILSDSDIVTTDVG

-454 AAIGALVATR
+454 AAIGALM
-464 ANTCNATVE
+464 ANTENIDESTNAIVLNSENDNNVFDSGNAKTNTRNE
-473 NNINDGKI
+473 NNID
-481 FTDEDNGNGLNTIKN
+481 DEISRDNKQCANTLLNT
-496 FNADTNLNIKNALS
+496 
-510 EIDVENKNSVSNKKM
+510 NSQ
-525 LNIIVHTH
+525 
-533 DDVKG
+533 KG

-575 MFRRVQTERFG
+575 MFRHVQEERFG
-586 YEFMARPTVN
+586 YEFMARPTVK

-611 RAKTI
+611 RARTI

-623 KSFNGTPLVI
+623 KSFNGAPLVI

>member
-30 IYNSIRSEGI
+30 IYNSIRSEGV
-40 RHVLTATENGAITA
+40 RHILTATENGAITA

-60 TTRGLGVVMA
+60 STRGLGVVMA

-136 KSLAETMSIAL
+136 ESLAETMSIAL

-159 QDIQQAEVDITE
+159 QDIQQAEVNITE
-171 SDLSELLI
+171 NELSELLI
-179 QYGLINYATI
+179 RYGLINHATPD
-189 AKSSST
+189 AKSFST
-195 DDIDSDLIKPI
+195 DDSDLTLKPI
-206 ASQNYTSNA
+206 VSQSNTSGA
-215 NGINNFKRAIVANYN
+215 NGINNLKRAIIANYN
-230 AISVANNIERA
+230 AASITKDIERA
-241 TKIINSVSKPI
+241 TEIINSVSKPI

-264 EREATALAKKLN
+264 ERETTALAKKLN

-304 NPTANHALRNADAI
+304 NPTANHALRTADAI

-341 QLDIDDAENGKT
+341 QFDIDDAENGKT
-353 IDASIYIKGDLKAT
+353 IEASIYIKGDLKAT
-367 LPPLIKAINGTDGKF
+367 LPQLIQSVNGTDGKF
-382 VRSMSAHRIKVGRGD
+382 VRSMTAHRIKVGRGD
-397 NNRHMRNAFAVI
+397 NNRHMRNAFAVV
-409 NEILSDRDIVTTDVG
+409 NEILSDSDIVTTDVG

-454 AAIGALVATR
+454 AAIGALVANTENIDESTNAIVLNSENDNNAFDNGKSLSAKTNTLNKNNLDDGISR
-464 ANTCNATVE
+464 DNKQYANTLL
-473 NNINDGKI
+473 NIN
-481 FTDEDNGNGLNTIKN
+481 
-496 FNADTNLNIKNALS
+496 S
-510 EIDVENKNSVSNKKM
+510 Q
-525 LNIIVHTH
+525 
-533 DDVKG
+533 KG

-575 MFRRVQTERFG
+575 MFRRVQEERFG
-586 YEFMARPTVN
+586 YEFMARPTVK

-611 RAKTI
+611 RARTI

-623 KSFNGTPLVI
+623 KSFNGTPLLI
-633 DFEI
+633 DFEV